1 MKTSDAVLIAESL
14 KGKFA
19 EGTYS
24 RRARAILEHR
34 RLAFKQGHWMVVL
47 SGFLEPVLYLF
58 SFGYGVGKLVGKIEV
73 TPGHWVTYAQFI
85 APALLATSAMNG
97 AIYDSTWNIFFRL
110 KYDGT
115 YKAMLATS
123 LGPLDVAL
131 GEIGWALFRGLI
143 YATGFTAIVMPLG
156 IIKGWYGLL
165 AIPAAVIIA
174 FGFASVGMLYTTYA
188 KSFAQMDWVNVVMLP
203 LFLFSGSLYPLSIYP
218 DWLRYVI
225 EALPLYHGI
234 QIVRSLSLG
243 IIQWSLLVHVAYFV
257 VMIGIGLTFT
267 TKRMRAL
274 FMR

>member
-1 MKTSDAVLIAESL
+1 MSVSDAVRIAENL
-14 KGKFA
+14 KGRIG

-34 RLAFKQGHWMVVL
+34 RIAFKQGHWIVVFT
-47 SGFLEPVLYLF
+47 GFTEPVLYLF
-58 SFGYGVGKLVGKIEV
+58 SFGFGVGKLVGKIQV
-73 TPGHWVTYAQFI
+73 GPNHWVTYAQFI

-97 AIYDSTWNIFFRL
+97 AIYDSTWNVFFRL
-110 KYDGT
+110 KWDGT

-131 GEIGWALFRGLI
+131 GEIGWALIRGLI

-174 FGFASVGMLYTTYA
+174 FGFASIGMLYTSYA
-188 KSFAQMDWVNVVMLP
+188 KSFQQMDWVNIVMLP
-203 LFLFSGSLYPLSIYP
+203 LFLFSGALYPLSIYP
-218 DWLRYVI
+218 AWLRMII
-225 EALPLYHGI
+225 EALPLWHGI
-234 QIVRSLSLG
+234 QIVRELSLG
-243 IIQWSLLVHVAYFV
+243 IIHWSLLGHIAYFV
-257 VMIGIGLTFT
+257 AMIVTGLFFT
-267 TKRMRAL
+267 TRRLRAL

>member
-47 SGFLEPVLYLF
+47 SGFVEPVLYLF

-174 FGFASVGMLYTTYA
+174 FGFAAMGMALTTYM
-188 KSFAQMDWVNVVMLP
+188 KSFQQMDMINIVMLP
-203 LFLFSGSLYPLSIYP
+203 MFLFSGSFYPITIYP
-218 DWLRYVI
+218 EWLQVI
-225 EALPLYHGI
+225 IKVLPLWHAI
-234 QIVRSLSLG
+234 SLIRAIALG
-243 IIQWSLLVHVAYFV
+243 VITIGTLGHLAYFIAMV
-257 VMIGIGLTFT
+257 VIGLFFT
-267 TKRMRAL
+267 TRRLYAL

>member
-1 MKTSDAVLIAESL
+1 MTTSNAVAIAEKL
-14 KGKFA
+14 KGRFGG
-19 EGTYS
+19 GTYS
-24 RRARAILEHR
+24 RRARVILEHR
-34 RLAFKQGHWMVVL
+34 RIAFRQGHWIVVL
-47 SGFLEPVLYLF
+47 SGFVEPVLYLL
-58 SFGYGVGKLVGKIEV
+58 SFGYGVGKLVGKVEV
-73 TPGHWVTYAQFI
+73 IPVHWVTYAQFI

-143 YATGFTAIVMPLG
+143 YAVGFTAIVFPLG
-156 IIKGWYGLL
+156 IMKGWYGLL

-174 FGFASVGMLYTTYA
+174 FGFASIGMLYTTFA
-188 KSFAQMDWVNVVMLP
+188 KSIAQMDWVNVVMLP

-218 DWLRYVI
+218 QWLRAII
-225 EALPLYHGI
+225 EALPLWHGI

-243 IIQWSLLVHVAYFV
+243 IIQWGLLWHFAYFAA
-257 VMIGIGLTFT
+257 MIAIGLTFT
-267 TKRMRAL
+267 TRRLRSL

>member
-1 MKTSDAVLIAESL
+1 MSTSQAVAIAEKL
-14 KGKFA
+14 KGRFG

-24 RRARAILEHR
+24 RRARVILEHR
-34 RLAFKQGHWMVVL
+34 RIAFRQGHWIVVL
-47 SGFLEPVLYLF
+47 SGFVEPVLYLL
-58 SFGYGVGKLVGKIEV
+58 SFGYGVGKLVGKVEV
-73 TPGHWVTYAQFI
+73 IPGQFVTYAQFI

-131 GEIGWALFRGLI
+131 GEIGWALLRGLI
-143 YATGFTAIVMPLG
+143 YAVGFTAIVFPLG
-156 IIKGWYGLL
+156 IMKGWYGLL
-165 AIPAAVIIA
+165 AIPAAVVIA
-174 FGFASVGMLYTTYA
+174 FGFASIGMLYTTFA
-188 KSFAQMDWVNVVMLP
+188 KSIAQMDWVNVVMLP

-218 DWLRYVI
+218 QWLRIII
-225 EALPLYHGI
+225 EALPLWHGI

-243 IIQWSLLVHVAYFV
+243 IIQWSLLWHFAYFAG
-257 VMIGIGLTFT
+257 MIAIGLIFT
-267 TKRMRAL
+267 TRRLRVL

>member
-1 MKTSDAVLIAESL
+1 
-14 KGKFA
+14 
-19 EGTYS
+19 
-24 RRARAILEHR
+24 
-34 RLAFKQGHWMVVL
+34 
-47 SGFLEPVLYLF
+47 
-58 SFGYGVGKLVGKIEV
+58 
-73 TPGHWVTYAQFI
+73 
-85 APALLATSAMNG
+85 
-97 AIYDSTWNIFFRL
+97 
-110 KYDGT
+110 
-115 YKAMLATS
+115 MLATS

-243 IIQWSLLVHVAYFV
+243 IIQWSLVVHVAYFV

>member
-1 MKTSDAVLIAESL
+1 MSMSQAVAIAEKL
-14 KGKFA
+14 KGKFG

-24 RRARAILEHR
+24 RRARVILEHR
-34 RLAFKQGHWMVVL
+34 RIAFKQGHWIVVL
-47 SGFLEPVLYLF
+47 SGFVEPVLYLL
-58 SFGYGVGKLVGKIEV
+58 SFGYGVGKLVGKIQV
-73 TPGHWVTYAQFI
+73 VPGHYVTYVQFI

-131 GEIGWALFRGLI
+131 GEIGWALIRGLL
-143 YATGFTAIVMPLG
+143 YATGFTAIVFPLG
-156 IIKGWYGLL
+156 IMKGWYGLL
-165 AIPAAVIIA
+165 AIPAAVVIA
-174 FGFASVGMLYTTYA
+174 FGFASMGMLYTTFA
-188 KSFAQMDWVNVVMLP
+188 KSFVQMDWVNVVMLP

-218 DWLRYVI
+218 QWLRTII
-225 EALPLYHGI
+225 EALPLWHGI

-243 IIQWSLLVHVAYFV
+243 IIHWGLLWHFAYFAA
-257 VMIGIGLTFT
+257 MIVIGLTFT
-267 TKRMRAL
+267 TRRLRSL